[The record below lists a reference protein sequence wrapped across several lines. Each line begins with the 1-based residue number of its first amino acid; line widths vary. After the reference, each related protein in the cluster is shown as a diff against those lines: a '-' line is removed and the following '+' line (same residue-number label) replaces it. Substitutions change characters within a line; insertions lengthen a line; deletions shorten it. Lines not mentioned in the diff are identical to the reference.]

1 MKKFWD
7 EIIKNAGKTSLSELR
22 DTDTKTLYYAWLKA
36 CRDEGIKSTLSY
48 TLPCEDGKL
57 LTKDTFNIKT
67 ISAMPKILGV
77 TTADM
82 IPIVLKLF
90 VKKWVRND
98 KGSKC
103 FVYLFARNLPGDN
116 CGAWHSSDLPY
127 VFATL
132 KNGWRPFTDIDYLIS
147 EQMVAAISAFVKCG
161 DPNCREIPTW
171 KPGTHKVMNFCEKT
185 RLAGWK
191 TATLIKNTLFNKGP
205 VL

>member
-1 MKKFWD
+1 
-7 EIIKNAGKTSLSELR
+7 
-22 DTDTKTLYYAWLKA
+22 
-36 CRDEGIKSTLSY
+36 
-48 TLPCEDGKL
+48 
-57 LTKDTFNIKT
+57 
-67 ISAMPKILGV
+67 MPKILGV

-82 IPIVLKLF
+82 IPIVLKLL

-103 FVYLFARNLPGDN
+103 FVYLFARDLPGDN

>member
-1 MKKFWD
+1 
-7 EIIKNAGKTSLSELR
+7 
-22 DTDTKTLYYAWLKA
+22 
-36 CRDEGIKSTLSY
+36 
-48 TLPCEDGKL
+48 
-57 LTKDTFNIKT
+57 
-67 ISAMPKILGV
+67 MPKILGV

-82 IPIVLKLF
+82 IPIVLKLL

-161 DPNCREIPTW
+161 DPVAGKSR
-171 KPGTHKVMNFCEKT
+171 PGSSD
-185 RLAGWK
+185 R
-191 TATLIKNTLFNKGP
+191 IR
-205 VL
+205 